1 MTKKPNET
9 LDELFPDGGVR
20 NAEEATLDEDEE
32 LDAASRGENLTEEDA
47 PVGTGEIDAMG
58 RAAGISPNSERPF
71 TGIAAVDGR
80 DKARWE
86 LDPESDGRGPTHAG
100 AK

>member
-47 PVGTGEIDAMG
+47 PIGTGEIDAMG
-58 RAAGISPNSERPF
+58 RAAGIPPNSERPF
-71 TGIAAVDGR
+71 TGIAAVDWR
-80 DKARWE
+80 DKSRWE
-86 LDPESDGRGPTHAG
+86 LDPESDGRGPAHAA